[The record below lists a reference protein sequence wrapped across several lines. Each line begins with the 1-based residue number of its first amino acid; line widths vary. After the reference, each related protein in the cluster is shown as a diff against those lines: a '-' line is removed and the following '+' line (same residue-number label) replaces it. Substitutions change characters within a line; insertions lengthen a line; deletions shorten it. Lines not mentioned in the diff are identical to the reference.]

1 MDLATFGAIMT
12 FALELE
18 KRAAAFYEQAA
29 RGSLEEPFSDL
40 ARKANK
46 RAKRMER
53 TRREGVQEMI
63 LEPIRGMH
71 GDDYRVELS
80 SDGDESELL
89 DQAIR
94 LVETSIRFYQDAAGK
109 IPVKEVARTC
119 QRMAQESE
127 KQKVELERLRV

>member
-12 FALELE
+12 FALEFE
-18 KRAAAFYEQAA
+18 KRAAIFYKEAA

-53 TRREGVQEMI
+53 TRREGIQEMI

-80 SDGDESELL
+80 SDGDVSELL
-89 DQAIR
+89 DRAIE
-94 LVETSIRFYQDAAGK
+94 LEDTSIRFYLDAALK

-119 QRMAQESE
+119 ERMARESE
-127 KQKVELERLRV
+127 RQKAELQSLLV